1 MTPDEIAL
9 VFFGKSPVPG
19 NVKTRLARTL
29 GARAAADLAE
39 AFLRDG
45 GRKYASVPG
54 CSPVLAADD
63 PSDPFWRSAF
73 PPPWRIEPQG
83 DGNLGDRL
91 ARAFAR
97 EHRRFEKVVALGS
110 DHPALPLGGLSRL
123 LREAYGVWPT
133 RDGGY
138 AAIVLS
144 RSDAALRLFEDVQ
157 WSTRR
162 VLAQTLAR
170 AAEGGIALE
179 LMPETYDVDEEEDL
193 ERLAA
198 DLADRDPDAA
208 DFPRHTWKALRA
220 IAGTPDRPG
229 GTRSA
234 GASAR
239 P

>member
-1 MTPDEIAL
+1 MTRDEIAL

-19 NVKTRLARTL
+19 KVKTRLARTL
-29 GARAAADLAE
+29 GASAAAALAE

-45 GRKYASVPG
+45 GRRYAGVPG

-73 PPPWRIEPQG
+73 PPPWRIEAQG
-83 DGNLGDRL
+83 EGDLGDRL
-91 ARAFAR
+91 ARAFSR
-97 EHRRFEKVVALGS
+97 EHRRFEKVAALGS
-110 DHPALPLGGLSRL
+110 DHPALPADGLSRL
-123 LREAYGVWPT
+123 LAAANGVWPT

-144 RSDAALRLFEDVQ
+144 RSHASSRLFQDVE
-157 WSTRR
+157 WSTSR

-170 AAEGGIALE
+170 AAAAEIE
-179 LMPETYDVDEEEDL
+179 LARMPETYDVDEEEDL

-198 DLADRDPDAA
+198 DLAGRDPDAP
-208 DFPRHTWKALRA
+208 DFPEHTWKALRA
-220 IAGTPDRPG
+220 LGGAADRGP
-229 GTRSA
+229 GTRA
-234 GASAR
+234 PDAAVR